1 MAAILVNAVPLV
13 SQEVG
18 GTDDQVGVM
27 VGQVGVMVGQVGVMV
42 GQVVERHLTGCHLVL
57 ITTSRHSHVSSGII
71 RRWNGD
77 MEAGVV
83 VEAGP
88 VTSQDQLDH
97 LLQGQD
103 QLDHLLQGQDQ
114 LDHLLQGLWTDA
126 RTTCRGL
133 VLDLTSINNTNLIL
147 ALVEKSGLWRL
158 PETVVIAIG
167 GRAGVRAVLLHHSL
181 RNTVHALYLALH
193 HDLYL
198 ALHHAS
204 LHHDLYLALN
214 LASLHSINLTL
225 NDTSF
230 YIYPRFGTSWSQRP
244 KEEKE
249 FVKKVLNQ
257 LEMPSPN
264 RSVAASFDEEL
275 RREQNYNMSDLLSY
289 VQTNIPSY
297 RLSEK
302 MLKFNTETV
311 KKSRKITLTI
321 MRESSIVLQQLIV
334 DISLNIHLFFS
345 ICSYV
350 GKKYYAGRV
359 VNVGVETL
367 GVVRRRREGFTTP
380 EDLWNVPGSS
390 RTDSGSVGTSHHRGT
405 GVVSQE
411 CKELSSSVRVYRRC
425 LYCNTGE
432 PDVQLVH
439 HWCLTSLPLPLDDL
453 FHAEQFHNLMGHKIK
468 FSTMPFFPYMDY
480 RSNNNEQGSS
490 VILVDS
496 LNTRLFLDFD
506 RRLNVSFEVQDQPE
520 HSWGVEKSGKFSGMM
535 GQLQREEIDVCGPL
549 APHNERI
556 KVMEFLSAYRADV
569 MKIVSLKPTSLPQHL
584 SPIRP
589 FSGKL
594 WLALLVSMVAWGV
607 TLWLLQRAWQWA
619 AGGRLVEL
627 STALL
632 YSWGALL
639 QNPASVSPVSS
650 SSSGRVLV
658 GTWLVFC
665 VVMITGYSSSLMAH
679 LTIVGKT
686 TPPETFEDLVSRDN
700 WKWGIESY
708 ILNGVI
714 VLYFTKQS
722 DPVVKEIYR
731 KMQALTITEALE
743 KVKKGG
749 YSFLSSKHFISITVA
764 SRYADKQGQTPFYIS
779 KNEIAIFLSF
789 GLGFRKGSPLFP
801 RVEQLVQRL
810 EVSGIMQHWTD
821 ELVAKRVRDEKEAAQ
836 QDHSVLL
843 DNTTHHDG
851 REVKLGLQHLQ
862 GAFYFLILG
871 SCVAFLTLLG
881 ENLAHCCSS
890 PQ

>member
-1 MAAILVNAVPLV
+1 MVALKNYIKAMAAIVVNAVPLV
-13 SQEVG
+13 SQE
-18 GTDDQVGVM
+18 
-27 VGQVGVMVGQVGVMV
+27 VGVMVGQVGVMV

-57 ITTSRHSHVSSGII
+57 ITTSRHSHVSSSII

-77 MEAGVV
+77 MEAGVI

-88 VTSQDQLDH
+88 VTS
-97 LLQGQD
+97 QD

-133 VLDLTSINNTNLIL
+133 VLDLTSNNNTSHIL
-147 ALVEKSGLWRL
+147 EFLEMSGLWKL

-204 LHHDLYLALN
+204 LYAIQVALHN
-214 LASLHSINLTL
+214 ASLHIS
-225 NDTSF
+225 SH
-230 YIYPRFGTSWSQRP
+230 FGTSVAQRP
-244 KEEKE
+244 KK
-249 FVKKVLNQ
+249 Q
-257 LEMPSPN
+257 
-264 RSVAASFDEEL
+264 A
-275 RREQNYNMSDLLSY
+275 
-289 VQTNIPSY
+289 
-297 RLSEK
+297 
-302 MLKFNTETV
+302 
-311 KKSRKITLTI
+311 
-321 MRESSIVLQQLIV
+321 ESSSCVL
-334 DISLNIHLFFS
+334 
-345 ICSYV
+345 
-350 GKKYYAGRV
+350 
-359 VNVGVETL
+359 
-367 GVVRRRREGFTTP
+367 
-380 EDLWNVPGSS
+380 
-390 RTDSGSVGTSHHRGT
+390 
-405 GVVSQE
+405 
-411 CKELSSSVRVYRRC
+411 VYRRC

-439 HWCLTSLPLPLDDL
+439 RCFPTSPTLPMDHL
-453 FHAEQFHNLMGHKIK
+453 FHEQFHNLLGHKIK
-468 FSTMPFFPYMDY
+468 FSSMIFFPYMDY

-490 VILVDS
+490 MTLVDS
-496 LNTRLFLDFD
+496 LNTRLFLDFA
-506 RRLNVSFEVQDQPE
+506 RRLNVSFEVQEQPE
-520 HSWGVEKSGKFSGMM
+520 HSWGVEKAGKFSGMM

-556 KVMEFLSAYRADV
+556 KVMEFLNVYKADM

-589 FSGKL
+589 FSGEL
-594 WLALLVSMVAWGV
+594 WVALLVSVVAWGT
-607 TLWLLQRAWQWA
+607 TLWLQQRVWQWSVV
-619 AGGRLVEL
+619 GLRVEL
-627 STALL
+627 SAALL

-639 QNPASVSPVSS
+639 QTPPTVPSV

-686 TPPETFEDLVSRDN
+686 TPPETFEDLVSREN

-708 ILNGVI
+708 MLNGAVI
-714 VLYFTKQS
+714 LYFTKHS

-731 KMQALTITEALE
+731 KMEALTITEALE

-749 YSFLSSKHFISITVA
+749 YSFLSMNYFISITVA
-764 SRYADKQGQTPFYIS
+764 SRYADKYGQTPFYIS
-779 KNEIAIFLSF
+779 KNEITLFISF

-801 RVEQLVQRL
+801 RFEQLVQRL
-810 EVSGIMQHWTD
+810 VISGIMQHWTD

-843 DNTTHHDG
+843 DNTTHDDT
-851 REVKLGLQHLQ
+851 
-862 GAFYFLILG
+862 FLVYKIG
-871 SCVAFLTLLG
+871 NADDNEDYNTM
-881 ENLAHCCSS
+881 
-890 PQ
+890 